1 MKDAKAATG
10 LVAVVLLL
18 FSTGSLAAD
27 KPRIAVGEPT
37 TKWTSGR
44 ACSGVSANN
53 YADSVARSLST
64 RLVETGAFK
73 VLSRNQIKR
82 IIKEHELVM
91 TGLGDPATAKATGRL
106 LQADFLLVTDVVCH
120 PDHVEFLASLIDVET
135 GEKVWAKTYE
145 MRNLRKTSRAL
156 KDIAKLVADYA
167 RTGSVGKSAGK
178 TEAMM
183 MIDSKALHD
192 AADAI
197 MSTIEQAVPAA
208 TASIE
213 EVNPYAGSIR
223 LRVRGRAFPGLVMAV
238 ARDDEEIGTL
248 VLRKKKRGMWEAVT
262 RNDISSFEEGDE
274 ASTENVTVRIAI
286 GYIEDEEEQDEQM
299 VDLFKKGLVEELS
312 KSDKIE
318 VVDNSKV
325 KRLLMRMG
333 SKVRKSYLEKLFKA
347 GVDLLV
353 TGRFSG
359 ERGNRRIDFDVLN
372 TVDGKR
378 VARIKYDSRL

>member
-1 MKDAKAATG
+1 MKNAKAA
-10 LVAVVLLL
+10 LVAVGILMIA
-18 FSTGSLAAD
+18 SASLAGD
-27 KPRIAVGEPT
+27 KPRIAVGDPT
-37 TKWTSGR
+37 TKWASGG

-73 VLSRNQIKR
+73 VLSRSQIKR

-167 RTGSVGKSAGK
+167 RTGSIGKSAGK

-197 MSTIEQAVPAA
+197 MSTIERAIPNARA
-208 TASIE
+208 TIE
-213 EVNPYAGSIR
+213 EVNPYAGTIR
-223 LRVRGRAFPGLVMAV
+223 LKVRGRAFPGLVMKV
-238 ARDDEEIGTL
+238 IRDDEEVGQLIL
-248 VLRKKKRGMWEAVT
+248 KKKKRGMWEAVT
-262 RNDISSFEEGDE
+262 RDEISSFEEGDE
-274 ASTENVTVRIAI
+274 ASSEDVKARVAI
-286 GYIEDEEEQDEQM
+286 GYIEDEEEQDDKM

-312 KSDKIE
+312 QSDKIE
-318 VVDNSKV
+318 VVDSSKV
-325 KRLLMRMG
+325 DRLLMRMG
-333 SKVRKSYLEKLFKA
+333 QKVRKSYLEKLFKA

-359 ERGNRRIDFDVLN
+359 ERGNRRIDFEVLN

-378 VARIKYDSRL
+378 VTRIKYDSRL